1 MATALPL
8 GLLEKGKEENER
20 KNHPKKSKRLRWMM
34 PESGEH
40 NKTNY
45 LQGYEKGLQNGRN
58 KILFISNNN

>member
-1 MATALPL
+1 
-8 GLLEKGKEENER
+8 
-20 KNHPKKSKRLRWMM
+20 MM